1 MIETISENDF
11 LQTNSEINA
20 NTLTRLLKEQNTLRV
35 NDLVIH
41 VDYGLG
47 KFAGLTTIK
56 QNGIENDFIKIEY
69 RDNASLLIPVENC
82 DLITKY
88 SNYNESIIL
97 DKLGKSNVWNEKKI
111 KIRQQIQKIA
121 NELLDIAVKRQ
132 LSRAQIFTINNGEF
146 EEFCKVFPYELTK
159 DQQKAVEEIADDLS
173 SGKVMDRLLC
183 GDVGFGKTEVAIRAS
198 FIVATNK
205 YKAQVAIVAPT
216 TLLCRQHYKRFC
228 ERFVNTNVVIKSLSR
243 FTPPKEARQIKE
255 QLKNGEIDIIIG
267 THALLSKS
275 IEFKNLGLVVI
286 DEEQVFGVAQK
297 EKLKAL
303 KNNCHILSMSATP
316 IPRTLQMSISGI
328 RDLSLLTTPPLDRI
342 NVETHVIEYDNE
354 IVKQAIQRELE
365 RNGRVFF
372 IVPRIADIKEV
383 EARLDLSIPDIL
395 HKSVNGQMNNE
406 DIDNIMNEFYDGKFK
421 VLIATTIIESGL
433 DIPMA
438 NTMII
443 YKANDFGL
451 AQLYQLRGR
460 VGRSN
465 IQAYAYLTTKRTD
478 EISEVAKKRLN
489 IIGNIKSLNSG
500 FVISSEDMDIRGAG
514 NILGEKQTG
523 HIREI
528 GIELYNQMLKDA
540 IKSRKNDSV
549 ENIEDMDFSP
559 EIRIHV
565 STIIPNDY
573 IDNINIKMKYYRR
586 IADISTVDDKDKI
599 EQELQKEY
607 GIVPDSVVN
616 LLNIS
621 LLKIRCKK
629 LNIQK
634 LEKQDDCIVIYFYK
648 NKFAKPDKL
657 VDLSFKNWRTI
668 KLKQD
673 KLLYSFDNKL
683 PVFTVID
690 KLLNILEYL

>member
-47 KFAGLTTIK
+47 KFAGLTTIR

-121 NELLDIAVKRQ
+121 SDLLDIAAKRQ
-132 LSRAQIFTINNGEF
+132 LSHAQIFTINNGEF
-146 EEFCKVFPYELTK
+146 EEFCKVFPHELTK
-159 DQQKAVEEIADDLS
+159 DQQKAVEEIADDLA

-205 YKAQVAIVAPT
+205 YKAQVAIIAPT

-228 ERFVNTNVVIKSLSR
+228 ERFINTNVVIKSLSR

-286 DEEQVFGVAQK
+286 DEEQAFGVAQK

-354 IVKQAIQRELE
+354 VIRQAIQRELE

-383 EARLDLSIPDIL
+383 EARLDLSIPNIL

-478 EISEVAKKRLN
+478 EINEIAKKRLN

-540 IKSRKNDSV
+540 IKNKKNDSV

-559 EIRIHV
+559 EIKINV
-565 STIIPNDY
+565 STIIPNNY

-586 IADISTVDDKDKI
+586 IADICTVDDKDKI

-607 GIVPDSVVN
+607 GTLPDSVVN

-634 LEKQDDCIVIYFYK
+634 LEKQDNCIVIYFYK

-657 VDLSFKNWRTI
+657 IDLSFKNWRVI

-683 PVFTVID
+683 SVFTAID
-690 KLLNILEYL
+690 KLLNILEHL